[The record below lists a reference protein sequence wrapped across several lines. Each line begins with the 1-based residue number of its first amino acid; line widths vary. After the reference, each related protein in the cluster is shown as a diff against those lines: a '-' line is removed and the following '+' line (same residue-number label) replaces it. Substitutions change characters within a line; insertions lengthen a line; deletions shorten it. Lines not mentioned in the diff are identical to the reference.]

1 MGEQTWLSPPLVVMV
16 FGMVAGALYLLGGAL
31 APRGEEHPGKRQ
43 PYACGEDIAPPEVLL
58 SYQGFFHLALMFSV
72 LHLSALVISTLP
84 AGTGPHR
91 IATLYVLGIAFS
103 VFVLAWGE
111 L

>member
-1 MGEQTWLSPPLVVMV
+1 MGEQIWSSPLAVV
-16 FGMVAGALYLLGGAL
+16 VAFAVVASALYRLGGIL
-31 APRGEEHPGKRQ
+31 APKGEESPGKRQ
-43 PYACGEDIAPPEVLL
+43 PYACGEDIAPAEIQM

-72 LHLSALVISTLP
+72 LHMSALVISTLP
-84 AGTGPHR
+84 AGTGLHR
-91 IATLYVLGIAFS
+91 MAMVYLVGIAFS